1 MRRVVVLSGK
11 GGVGKTT
18 VSAVLSLLLSRKV
31 RLVVADCDVD
41 TPNLGLMLGL
51 SRNDYSWSNVFE
63 SKRVIVD
70 ESKCNGCGA
79 CINSCVFNALSIND
93 SKLVID
99 SLACDGCGSC
109 IHACP
114 FNALSLIT
122 VKNGSLGIA
131 STRGFSIVSGEL
143 IVGSH
148 GSGRIVDTIKS
159 TAEGLGGDLL
169 LIDSA
174 AGIGCPVISSVKGSD
189 FAVLVTEPT
198 PAAISD
204 LRRAI
209 ELLNQF
215 SIPYLTIINK
225 SDLNPGGV
233 KTIKRVVNGR
243 VFLIPYSNTILRAVV
258 NLNPELIINSGVGSV
273 FYDVIDFILRT
284 LFN

>member
-1 MRRVVVLSGK
+1 MKRVVVLSGK

-18 VSAVLSLLLSRKV
+18 VSAVLSLLLSKKLK
-31 RLVVADCDVD
+31 LVVADCDVD

-51 SRNDYSWSNVFE
+51 SHNDYSWSNVFE
-63 SKRVIVD
+63 SYRVIVD
-70 ESKCNGCGA
+70 ESKCKGCGA
-79 CINSCVFNALSIND
+79 CVSSCSFNALSIKD
-93 SKLVID
+93 SRLIID

-109 IHACP
+109 VHACP
-114 FNALSLIT
+114 FNALSLIP

-131 STRGFSIVSGEL
+131 FTRGFSVVSGEL

-209 ELLNQF
+209 NLLNQF

-225 SDLNPGGV
+225 SDLNPNGV
-233 KTIKRVVNGR
+233 SAIKRVVSGD
-243 VFLIPYSNTILRAVV
+243 VFLIPYSKVILNAVV
-258 NLNPELIINSGVGSV
+258 NLNPELIINSGVGRV
-273 FYDVIDFILRT
+273 FSDVVDSILRV
-284 LFN
+284 LNN